1 MSEVNVVVVFYSRY
15 GETERLAL
23 AAGLGAVQARAN
35 IRLRRLS
42 DLADREF
49 IGGDALWSE
58 NLQRMALDY
67 IAPREADA
75 EWADVI
81 LVASCPNS
89 PKETEEYLKALRA
102 SNTTKEGLQIV
113 PIMDDPTDR
122 LGLARE
128 QGRQAVERAR
138 ERKA

>member
-1 MSEVNVVVVFYSRY
+1 MTAVNVLVVFYSRY

-35 IRLRRLS
+35 IRLRRLT

-58 NLQRMALDY
+58 NLQPMALDY

-75 EWADVI
+75 AWADVI
-81 LVASCPNS
+81 LLAECPDSPGETQEYVKSLPGGLNIVRIVDDAAS
-89 PKETEEYLKALRA
+89 RIA
-102 SNTTKEGLQIV
+102 SAQ
-113 PIMDDPTDR
+113 
-122 LGLARE
+122 A
-128 QGRQAVERAR
+128 QGRQAVAIVR